1 MSDELDEVWGLYA
14 DEGEQSL
21 EAMEDALL
29 ILKST
34 PTDTNMIGSLF
45 RAMHT
50 FKGNSRV
57 MGLSVIESRAHVA
70 EDLVGLVRDEGVPL
84 DDELI
89 DLLLEMIDILHPML
103 SQVCSTQLDAS
114 PESSNDLVDRMKD
127 KLARC
132 RDIKNGGLPTA
143 TENAAVVSKPVV
155 EVELEQIIA
164 EQEAESEAD
173 NAAPLAII
181 FDNTESLANDPM
193 FRELF
198 SSMAND
204 IFQEMDTAL
213 AEIETDLSLAKTHF
227 SEASQRLQVAAE
239 QIKLPEWQAILG
251 EFLAI
256 TEPTE
261 VQIKALHSRLL
272 VLFERDFGDAETPI
286 EIETENEP
294 VLAADESELV
304 LEDNDLEPVIGAD
317 ESELILDDDESEPVI
332 GADESELILEDD
344 ESESVVED
352 EAPAAPLAII
362 FDNTETLAND
372 PMYRELFSSMADSIF
387 KEMRDALAEF
397 ETDFLEIAQNH
408 FIEAIQRLQVAAEQI
423 KLPEWQAVLG
433 EFLAI
438 TDVTEEQSN
447 ALYARLS
454 ALFERDF
461 GNAETP
467 IKVEDDSIQAMIF
480 DKTES
485 LADDPIYLEIFTGMA
500 HDILREMGSQLE
512 NFAESPTVA
521 QTRLL
526 EEATRLL
533 FYAKQIGL
541 RQWEITLEQFLTL
554 ESPTL
559 EQAERL
565 VEQLTEFSKN
575 FDVTDHGGSLDS
587 NDENVQFFAALQKPL
602 HVFSIY
608 SQIEK
613 EVNVAVETEELIEAT
628 REIKALAES
637 FGFLHL
643 VAASERFLVDVT
655 SNENIEEVV
664 HRFEFQ
670 LYEGLV
676 SIENVASENHINTGF
691 DAKALLGTW
700 CANRVFENLL
710 TINNILDSIRNNIEV
725 SENCAQITQLL
736 REVYYACLHYKL
748 DTAAHLCTS
757 LSDLFARVLNDVMKL
772 DAVMVHIAKSFI
784 ADMELVLASVGS
796 GDIPDMKLIEK
807 LLDEAST
814 ATFVSSGTLS
824 SQSIEARLSLPKSFH
839 KVLTAESVKTAT
851 AALENGE
858 TFCIVRAD
866 LEQDE
871 ELACNFLNW
880 IESGAVKVISNV
892 TVFNDNRTLFDFL
905 LATPLNF
912 IQIGEALTTLDP
924 SEKLIVI
931 EKELTDRK
939 SGGAEHTPNEEVFL
953 NETTTPV
960 NSSHGQM
967 SSSMLESIGELV
979 THQAMV
985 QHLLDELVKD
995 DLIKTVSSKTKGLH
1009 GQLAVV
1015 REEICDALL
1024 IWQDKIEKMVQIGV
1038 QTGVLLSQLQEEA
1051 ISGRMRSV
1059 SQLLKPLVPFVESLA
1074 QKNHRIIDFT
1084 MEGDEILLDI
1094 TMLENLKSP
1103 IRALLGFCILQ
1114 SIETPERRV
1123 AAGKEG
1129 RGSLR
1134 VMLVE
1139 REDHVQVIIED
1150 DGIGIDLE
1158 RVAQRAAQLG
1168 WNNEKPKLDMVFR
1181 KEYGLTTN
1189 DDAAYGGLA
1198 FSDIKDFLSPIGG
1211 NLTVVNLPS
1220 GGIRFTVSMSLTM
1233 LLLDGMVVR
1242 VGAVQYIVPID
1253 SIQRIVRTDSD
1264 SLMRLSAE
1272 DGRYM
1277 LNIESGEIIPVQFLK
1292 GDNNEKAAPIE
1303 DEFNHDEKHLFVIV
1317 INKQKKCVA
1326 IKVSELIGQQNI
1338 LSRPL
1343 QGYLS
1348 HIRGVI
1354 GCTLL
1359 GSGDVGLVLDINA
1372 LFGDGHTLH

>member
-1 MSDELDEVWGLYA
+1 MSDELEEVWGLYA
-14 DEGEQSL
+14 DEGAQSL

-34 PTDTNMIGSLF
+34 PTDINMIGSLF

-114 PESSNDLVDRMKD
+114 PDSSNDLVQRMKD

-132 RDIKNGGLPTA
+132 RDIKNGGTPTA
-143 TENAAVVSKPVV
+143 TENAAVVSKAVV
-155 EVELEQIIA
+155 DVELEQIIA
-164 EQEAESEAD
+164 EHEAEPEAD
-173 NAAPLAII
+173 NAVPLAII
-181 FDNTESLANDPM
+181 FDNSESLANDPM

-213 AEIETDLSLAKTHF
+213 AEFETDLSLAKTHF

-261 VQIKALHSRLL
+261 AQIKALHSRLL
-272 VLFERDFGDAETPI
+272 ALFERDFGDAETPI
-286 EIETENEP
+286 KIEIENEP
-294 VLAADESELV
+294 IIDT
-304 LEDNDLEPVIGAD
+304 D

-344 ESESVVED
+344 ESESVVE
-352 EAPAAPLAII
+352 EKTPAVPLAII

-387 KEMRDALAEF
+387 KEMRDALAELK
-397 ETDFLEIAQNH
+397 TDLPLAQTN
-408 FIEAIQRLQVAAEQI
+408 FSEACQRLQVAAEQI
-423 KLPEWQAVLG
+423 KLPEWQSVLSD
-433 EFLAI
+433 FLAQ
-438 TDVTEEQSN
+438 TDSTEAQIN

-454 ALFERDF
+454 ALFERDL
-461 GNAETP
+461 GNAKTP
-467 IKVEDDSIQAMIF
+467 IEVENNSIEAMIF
-480 DKTES
+480 DQAES
-485 LADDPIYLEIFTGMA
+485 LANDPVYLEIFTGMA

-521 QTRLL
+521 QTNLL

-533 FYAKQIGL
+533 IYAKQIGL
-541 RQWEITLEQFLTL
+541 SQWQTTLEQFLTL
-554 ESPTL
+554 ESPTF

-565 VEQLTEFSKN
+565 VGQLTHLSKN
-575 FDVTDHGGSLDS
+575 FDVINHGSNFDS

-613 EVNVAVETEELIEAT
+613 EMNVTVGTEELIEAT
-628 REIKALAES
+628 REIKVLGES
-637 FGFLHL
+637 FGFFHL
-643 VAASERFLVDVT
+643 VAASERFLFDVK
-655 SNENIEEVV
+655 SNENIEDVV

-670 LYEGLV
+670 LYEDLV
-676 SIENVASENHINTGF
+676 SIENVASEKNINTGF

-710 TINNILDSIRNNIEV
+710 IVNNILDSVKNDIEV
-725 SENCAQITQLL
+725 GENCAQITQLL

-757 LSDLFARVLNDVMKL
+757 LSDLFARVLNDIMKL

-784 ADMELVLASVGS
+784 ADMELVLASLGS
-796 GDIPDMKLIEK
+796 GDVPDMKLIEK

-839 KVLTAESVKTAT
+839 KVLTAESVKMTMT
-851 AALENGE
+851 ALENGE
-858 TFCIVRAD
+858 TFCIIRAD
-866 LEQDE
+866 LEHDE

-880 IESGAVKVISNV
+880 IESGAVKAISNV
-892 TVFNDNRTLFDFL
+892 TVFLDNRTLFDFL
-905 LATPLNF
+905 LSTSLNF
-912 IQIGEALTTLDP
+912 LQISDALATLDP
-924 SEKLIVI
+924 SGKSIVV
-931 EKELTDRK
+931 ERELTDRK
-939 SGGAEHTPNEEVFL
+939 STVHGTDHVSHNDVL
-953 NETTTPV
+953 LQETVAPV
-960 NSSHGQM
+960 NATQGQM

-1015 REEICDALL
+1015 REEICNALL

-1074 QKNHRIIDFT
+1074 QKNHRTVNFT
-1084 MEGDEILLDI
+1084 IEGDEILLDI

-1103 IRALLGFCILQ
+1103 LRALLGFCILQ
-1114 SIETPERRV
+1114 SIETPERRA

-1129 RGSLR
+1129 RSALR

-1150 DGIGIDLE
+1150 NGIGIDLD
-1158 RVAQRAAQLG
+1158 RVAQRAVQLG

-1181 KEYGLTTN
+1181 KEYGLTAN
-1189 DDAAYGGLA
+1189 DDEAYGGLA

-1211 NLTVVNLPS
+1211 NLMIVNLPL

-1242 VGAVQYIVPID
+1242 VGAVQYIIPID
-1253 SIQRIVRTDSD
+1253 SIQRIVRTDSEN
-1264 SLMRLSAE
+1264 LMRLSAE

-1292 GDNNEKAAPIE
+1292 GDNNENVAPIE

-1317 INKQKKCVA
+1317 INKQKQCVA

-1372 LFGDGHTLH
+1372 LFGDSHTAH